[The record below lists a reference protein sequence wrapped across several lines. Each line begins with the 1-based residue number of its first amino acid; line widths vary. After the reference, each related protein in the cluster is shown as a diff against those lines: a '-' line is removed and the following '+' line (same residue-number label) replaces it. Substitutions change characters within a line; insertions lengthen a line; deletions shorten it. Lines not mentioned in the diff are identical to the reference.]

1 MVKDTKEKILLAAV
15 REFAENGYHQTTI
28 RKIVDRAGAKNL
40 NAVVYYYGGKE
51 ELYKAVLN
59 FMFSEAEK
67 FKDKENVNKFDL
79 LSVEQK
85 IASMIHF
92 LIKAYYSI
100 DTQLDQDFYSIF
112 TKEAM
117 NPTPF
122 LKEMVEHHLRPGKDF
137 LCSLLKE
144 YLGTKVPQKVIEDCE
159 YSISAQILYGVLG
172 WPIINRM
179 SPDRPPFSDSIE
191 DLSNHIV
198 KFTLSGLRGFKNE
211 YE

>member
-1 MVKDTKEKILLAAV
+1 MSKDTKEKILLAAV
-15 REFAENGYHQTTI
+15 REFAKNGYYQTTI
-28 RKIVDRAGAKNL
+28 RKIVDHAGAKNL
-40 NAVVYYYGGKE
+40 NAVAYYYGGKE

-67 FKDKENVNKFDL
+67 FKDKESVNNFEL

-85 IASMIHF
+85 LASMIHF
-92 LIKAYYSI
+92 LVKAYYSI
-100 DTQLDQDFYSIF
+100 DNQLDQDFYSIF
-112 TKEAM
+112 TKEVI

-122 LKEMVEHHLRPGKDF
+122 FKEMVEHHLRLGKDF

-144 YLGTKVPQKVIEDCE
+144 YLGPKVPQKVIEDCE
-159 YSISAQILYGVLG
+159 YSISSQILYGVLG
-172 WPIINRM
+172 WSIISSM
-179 SPDRPPFSDSIE
+179 SPARSPFSDSIE

-198 KFTLSGLRGFKNE
+198 KFTSIGLKGFKKE